1 MMFLKGMEV
10 VSALSF
16 CVSRALVLALGVSLQ
31 PWLFNHEHKTSVPLS
46 LCIRCECT
54 GKDTKS
60 TVFKVKLEHNCR

>member
-16 CVSRALVLALGVSLQ
+16 CVSRALVIAPGARLQ
-31 PWLFNHEHKTSVPLS
+31 LSWLFNHEHKRPVPLS
-46 LCIRCECT
+46 SCMCCECT

-60 TVFKVKLEHNCR
+60 AVVKLEHNCR